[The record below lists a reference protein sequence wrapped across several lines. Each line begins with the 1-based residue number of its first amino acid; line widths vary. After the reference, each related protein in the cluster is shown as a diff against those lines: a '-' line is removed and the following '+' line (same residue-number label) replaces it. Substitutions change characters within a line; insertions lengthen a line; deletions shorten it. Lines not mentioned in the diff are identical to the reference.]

1 MQILLSPPLI
11 LSLIIASAYAAI
23 FNLWQGGSAR
33 DLLIYLVACWLGFA
47 IGELAGDFLGLDVL
61 MIGQIHV
68 MEGTIGALLLLAL
81 AKWLKVWQL

>member
-11 LSLIIASAYAAI
+11 LSLIIASAYAAF

-47 IGELAGDFLGLDVL
+47 IGELAGDFVGLDIL

-68 MEGTIGALLLLAL
+68 LEGTVGSLILLFVAR
-81 AKWLKVWQL
+81 WLKP

>member
-1 MQILLSPPLI
+1 MDILLSPSLI

-33 DLLIYLVACWLGFA
+33 DLLVYLLACWLGFA
-47 IGELAGDFLGLDVL
+47 IGELVGDLVGLDLL

-68 MEGTIGALLLLAL
+68 VEGTFGSVLLLFL
-81 AKWLKVWQL
+81 AKWLKA

>member
-11 LSLIIASAYAAI
+11 LSLIIASAYAAF

-33 DLLIYLVACWLGFA
+33 DLLIYLLACWLGFA
-47 IGELAGDFLGLDVL
+47 IGELVGDLLGLDIL

-68 MEGTIGALLLLAL
+68 LEGTVGSLVLLFL
-81 AKWLKVWQL
+81 AKWLKP

>member
-1 MQILLSPPLI
+1 MQTLLSPPLI
-11 LSLIIASAYAAI
+11 LSLIIASAYAAF

-47 IGELAGDFLGLDVL
+47 IGELAGDFVGLDIL

-68 MEGTIGALLLLAL
+68 LEGTVGSLLLLFVAR
-81 AKWLKVWQL
+81 WLKP